1 MRILPNIGHF
11 RRLVYAAILSENSA
25 GFDDQD
31 FLELLS
37 DSMWC
42 LRNATRG
49 FGEDA
54 RKFAAE
60 HRPANL
66 QDQASLDE

>member
-1 MRILPNIGHF
+1 MRILPDIGHF
-11 RRLVYAAILSENSA
+11 RRLVYAAILSENYA

-37 DSMWC
+37 ESMWC
-42 LRNATRG
+42 LRNANRW

-54 RKFAAE
+54 STAAGKT
-60 HRPANL
+60 N
-66 QDQASLDE
+66 DASLDE